1 MYMEVIHIS
10 ASHPQL
16 SKLRKG
22 HKIRV
27 KPAMEGQGIP
37 LLVSPSTLGKYKKSL
52 TTKKGFDINLSP
64 NEIFENKENKEH
76 PSIQGKGIFGKR
88 FDRVVRKTI
97 GKTAQD
103 VLYKGAD
110 LVKPAIKNVISQVG
124 AHIPQAGE
132 QIGLAVANAS
142 GNQALAPVFGELGK
156 RAGSAL
162 QKEGIQRL
170 ENYLDDPHSR
180 GKGLHFTKYH
190 HPHLQH
196 HHEVGVI
203 GIGGTLLHRRHSARL
218 SNPYLEH
225 KLQNKEL
232 PIQFQRIHHTSGN
245 GLGVGLYL

>member
-1 MYMEVIHIS
+1 MEVIHIS

-27 KPAMEGQGIP
+27 KPAMEGQGVP
-37 LLVSPSTLGKYKKSL
+37 LLVSSLTHGKYKKSL

-76 PSIQGKGIFGKR
+76 PKIQGKGIFGKR
-88 FDRVVRKTI
+88 FDRVVRRTI

-110 LVKPAIKNVISQVG
+110 FAKPAIKNIISQVG
-124 AHIPQAGE
+124 AHIPQAG
-132 QIGLAVANAS
+132 QQVGFAVANMT
-142 GNQALAPVFGELGK
+142 GQQALAPILGELGR

-162 QKEGIQRL
+162 QKEGTQRL
-170 ENYLDDPHSR
+170 ENYLDNPSGR
-180 GKGLHFTKYH
+180 GLHLTKYH

-196 HHEVGVI
+196 HHEVGVV
-203 GIGGTLLHRRHSARL
+203 GIGGRLLHRNHAARL

-232 PIQFQRIHHTSGN
+232 PVQFQRIHNMAGN
-245 GLGVGLYL
+245 GLGLGLYL

>member
-16 SKLRKG
+16 MKLRKG

-27 KPAMEGQGIP
+27 KPVMKGQGTP
-37 LLVSPSTLGKYKKSL
+37 LLVLPSTHNQYKKSVAS
-52 TTKKGFDINLSP
+52 KKGFDISLSP

-76 PSIQGKGIFGKR
+76 PSIQGQGIFGKR
-88 FDRVVRKTI
+88 FDRAVRKTI

-103 VLYKGAD
+103 VIYKGAD

-142 GNQALAPVFGELGK
+142 GHAELAPVFGELGK

-162 QKEGIQRL
+162 QREGTQRL
-170 ENYLDDPHSR
+170 ENYLDNPHGR
-180 GKGLHFTKYH
+180 GLHFTKFH
-190 HPHLQH
+190 HPHLHH
-196 HHEVGVI
+196 HHEIGVI

-225 KLQNKEL
+225 KIQNKEL